1 MFGWSYQHW
10 PRRCGRLWVTMLPPR
25 PNRCDH
31 KMYTPYHLVYPTA
44 QEELRMIPVDVPI
57 KQCPRQLHQP
67 LLFPLNPRLPLVAI
81 FYETGVGTDND
92 DEIEI
97 GTVASEAGVSSLSGS
112 ANTAVSVEAV
122 GKGWDST
129 NEGVSSCGNVWGDTS
144 LLAACSKV

>member
-81 FYETGVGTDND
+81 FYETLVARRAPSPVVKQMLLQSQTNSPRAEVGQ
-92 DEIEI
+92 
-97 GTVASEAGVSSLSGS
+97 SSLCWR
-112 ANTAVSVEAV
+112 EQ
-122 GKGWDST
+122 
-129 NEGVSSCGNVWGDTS
+129 E
-144 LLAACSKV
+144 